1 MEQGDFVTVETDDK
15 TQTGRFVQ
23 GRDNHVFIK
32 LDSGYNVGIHTENVK
47 DITVDQTAQERSSPG
62 SVDQDTSLPDV
73 HILHTGGTI
82 ASKVDYQTGG
92 VTNAYDVNEL
102 LSLFPEL
109 HDHAHITSTFLF
121 NKSSEDL
128 RFGDYNDIVDG
139 VRQAVQDDPE
149 GIIIAM
155 GTDTMHYAAN
165 ALSYA
170 LQGLPCPV
178 VLVGAQRSSDRPS
191 SDAANNLLSA
201 VSFITSD
208 NVSYHG
214 VALCMHGDIE
224 SNEAY
229 IHRGTKTRKMHTSRR
244 DAFKSVNDTPLTTV
258 SFDDYTVTEEVHE
271 ETTQDF
277 DTKPFN
283 TDLKIGLHKSRPHM
297 HADELEQYKDY
308 DGLILE
314 GTGLGHYPIDG
325 DDENKA
331 ILNVIDELAATIPV
345 VMTSQTIHGRINQQ
359 VYSHGRRLKDLGVL
373 GHGHDETPE
382 AAYIKLAW
390 LLSQHDAKKARQ
402 LYDANIAGEQ
412 SPNSHIQDY
421 TNEYDA

>member
-1 MEQGDFVTVETDDK
+1 MERGDRVTVITADNE
-15 TQTGRFVQ
+15 QTGRFVQ
-23 GRDNHVFIK
+23 RKNNHVFIK
-32 LDSGYNVGIHTENVK
+32 LDSGYNIGIHDDTIS
-47 DITVDQTAQERSSPG
+47 DI
-62 SVDQDTSLPDV
+62 SVDDEANTTTTTEDREQDTSLPDV

-128 RFGDYNDIVDG
+128 RFGDYNDIIDG
-139 VRQAVQDDPE
+139 VRQAVQDEPK
-149 GIIIAM
+149 GIIVAM
-155 GTDTMHYAAN
+155 GTDTMHYVAN

-170 LQGLPCPV
+170 LEGLPCPV

-191 SDAANNLLSA
+191 SDAARNLLSA
-201 VSFITSD
+201 VSFITSND
-208 NVSYHG
+208 ISYHG

-229 IHRGTKTRKMHTSRR
+229 IHRGTNARKMHTSRR
-244 DAFKSVNDTPLTTV
+244 DAFKSVNSTPLTTV
-258 SFDDYTVTEEVHE
+258 SFDDYKVTEHVHE
-271 ETTQDF
+271 ETDDDF
-277 DTKPFN
+277 ETRPFN
-283 TDLKIGLHKSRPHM
+283 TDLKIGLHKARPHM
-297 HADELEQYKDY
+297 HAEELKQYASY

-331 ILNVIDELAATIPV
+331 VLNVIDELAATIPV

-390 LLSQHDAKKARQ
+390 LLSQYDAKKARQ

-421 TNEYDA
+421 KNEYEA

>member
-1 MEQGDFVTVETDDK
+1 MEQGDLVTVETDDK

-23 GRDNHVFIK
+23 RRDNHVFIK

-47 DITVDQTAQERSSPG
+47 DITVDQTAQERPSPD
-62 SVDQDTSLPDV
+62 SADQDTSLPDV

-170 LQGLPCPV
+170 LEGLPCPV

-224 SNEAY
+224 SKEAY

-308 DGLILE
+308 DGLVLE

>member
-1 MEQGDFVTVETDDK
+1 MEQGDLVTVETDDK

-23 GRDNHVFIK
+23 RRDNHVFIK

-47 DITVDQTAQERSSPG
+47 DITVDQTAPERPSPD
-62 SVDQDTSLPDV
+62 SADQDTSLPDV

-170 LQGLPCPV
+170 LEGLPCPV

-277 DTKPFN
+277 NTKPFN

-297 HADELEQYKDY
+297 HAGELEQYKDY
-308 DGLILE
+308 DGLVLE